1 MKTITSQ
8 EIKKYID
15 NGVKVAFVEA
25 LPEKYFAEGH
35 LPGAFSI
42 APEKIKDQASKF
54 LKDKNQTIVTYSAN
68 TACQNSKTAAE
79 ALFGLGYKNVVVYA
93 GGKEDWKKS
102 GFKFEG
108 YVSNS
113 DTKTGSCGTGGGSKK
128 STGGCN

>member
-25 LPEKYFAEGH
+25 MQEKYFTEGH

-42 APEKIKDQASKF
+42 APEKIKELAPKF
-54 LKDKNQTIVTYSAN
+54 LQDKNQTIVTYCAN
-68 TACQNSKTAAE
+68 TNCQNSKTAAE

-108 YVSNS
+108 NVSNG
-113 DTKTGSCGTGGGSKK
+113 DVKTGACGTKKSGGSC
-128 STGGCN
+128 S